1 MAIPALAR
9 PAAVL
14 ALALFSAAP
23 AAAASFACTGALKP
37 DEAAVCAH
45 RDLSNA
51 DVKMDTLYTTLARL
65 VGMGQRG
72 DLMDA
77 QRAFLARRAACGDDL
92 ACLRSAYHGRIGEL
106 ERALGALAARGP
118 F

>member
-1 MAIPALAR
+1 MATPALAG
-9 PAAVL
+9 PAF
-14 ALALFSAAP
+14 ALALLLCAAAP
-23 AAAASFACTGALKP
+23 AAAASFSCSGTLKP

-45 RDLSNA
+45 HDLSDA
-51 DVKMDTLYTTLARL
+51 DVKMDTLYTTLSRL

-77 QRAFLARRAACGDDL
+77 QRAFLARRAACGGDL

-106 ERALGALAARGP
+106 ESALGALAARGP